1 MYMKS
6 KRYIHVYGSLFNLEC
21 NKLKFC
27 LNINQKYHLHNEH
40 ISLRAIKYILIP
52 LLSCILNEK
61 VFFKISSV
69 CFQITYFS
77 FFKHIISLIK
87 ILAYAAFK
95 MEMRKTN
102 VEKKIHLECFR
113 LKFQKKEKQCKWS

>member
-6 KRYIHVYGSLFNLEC
+6 KQYKHVYGSLFNLEC
-21 NKLKFC
+21 NKIC
-27 LNINQKYHLHNEH
+27 LNINQKYHFHNEH

-61 VFFKISSV
+61 FFKISSV
-69 CFQITYFS
+69 WFQITYFS

-95 MEMRKTN
+95 MERRKTN

-113 LKFQKKEKQCKWS
+113 LKFQKRKTM